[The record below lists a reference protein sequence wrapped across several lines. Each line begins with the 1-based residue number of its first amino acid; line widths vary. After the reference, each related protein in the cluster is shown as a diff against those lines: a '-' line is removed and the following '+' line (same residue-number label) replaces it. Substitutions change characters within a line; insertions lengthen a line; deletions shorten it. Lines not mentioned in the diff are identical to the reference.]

1 MSQKRDIHFSS
12 TILWSPPNLLFSSD
26 LILIPLFPLLHS
38 KFSLFMTEAM
48 APLPSTLLSHPE
60 VSPPRHMSSGSC
72 RVSVPPWY
80 LNRKPHF
87 TLWHGLVGLGM
98 VCVVGVQ
105 TLAALPLLYY
115 SLAKGWSLARL
126 KRYAASGLITYLLGS
141 ASLLLGTCSVWF
153 TGAVGRYTW
162 WHPTLLSASWSSWAR
177 CPIPTWLRNGWC
189 PDQAGRQNQ
198 AHKQQP

>member
-1 MSQKRDIHFSS
+1 MRTHSS
-12 TILWSPPNLLFSSD
+12 TCPSCAQRKGRKPWRNLESEPRINSYGKVACGILAKPGTSLVLICFSGLFSWHPF
-26 LILIPLFPLLHS
+26 LAL
-38 KFSLFMTEAM
+38 SLFMTEAM
-48 APLPSTLLSHPE
+48 TPLLSTLLSHPE

-72 RVSVPPWY
+72 SVSVPPWY

-87 TLWHGLVGLGM
+87 TLWHGLVGLEM

-126 KRYAASGLITYLLGS
+126 KRYAASGLITYQLGS

-153 TGAVGRYTW
+153 TGAVGRYTCQVSN
-162 WHPTLLSASWSSWAR
+162 TYMAKKRMVS
-177 CPIPTWLRNGWC
+177 
-189 PDQAGRQNQ
+189 
-198 AHKQQP
+198 